1 MKKATVL
8 AVVLCAVFCV
18 TLSHA
23 SFPPVPEDAAVY
35 PVEHFSLVALMYSWA
50 EGGELYV
57 HFKLLSGRFFVCDLG
72 FSILQN
78 GNEIDNLMLIDENLA
93 PICGYFDADQTF
105 RINDPFSRLDATQPF
120 ALMFNANR
128 LYTLYIT
135 PSVEQAEMPSNG
147 IWLDANGKI
156 SFYLQKYENK
166 SAAVVATT
174 NGCENIIFLDANYT
188 DGFNVSNDLGKNG
201 CSFNLVQIT
210 RSSGIVVAKM
220 PSGTIIESVSLAFQ
234 AAD

>member
-57 HFKLLSGRFFVCDLG
+57 HFKLLSDRFFACDLG
-72 FSILQN
+72 FSIVQN
-78 GNEIDNLMLIDENLA
+78 GNELDSLMLIDENQMQF
-93 PICGYFDADQTF
+93 CGEFDSDQTF
-105 RINDPFSRLDATQPF
+105 RLNDPFSRLDATQPF
-120 ALMFNANR
+120 SLTFNANR

-135 PSVEQAEMPSNG
+135 PLSEKTDMPENG

-188 DGFNVSNDLGKNG
+188 DGFNVPNDLGKNG
-201 CSFNLVQIT
+201 YSLNLVLIT

-220 PSGTIIESVSLAFQ
+220 PSGTFIENVSLAFQ
-234 AAD
+234 AAN